1 MKPNKSNTIKGIFK
15 TLEFIIKSKLTLEIL
30 KNISNNYVTYVK
42 IKKGL
47 NNDRISKTPF
57 TKWYVKGYHNKGYDN
72 LIVES
77 LLKKDTSLLNKNIK
91 LKYNKSRIKQ
101 INI

>member
-1 MKPNKSNTIKGIFK
+1 MDSVAA
-15 TLEFIIKSKLTLEIL
+15 SKRKRT
-30 KNISNNYVTYVK
+30 
-42 IKKGL
+42 
-47 NNDRISKTPF
+47 R
-57 TKWYVKGYHNKGYDN
+57 YVKGYHNKGYDN